1 MASSPASVTL
11 RLASSHNVTLDLV
24 SYIPWACVAPCP
36 VSLQGWHHPW
46 AAIPSIWCHAP
57 GWHHSRTTVTP
68 SLVSPLGGSGSP
80 WVLVSQQGHL
90 SWVHGSPPFGTA
102 APIEAPT
109 HRGALGASGTC
120 SGTPLCHQLSPV
132 KLVPCPSCQQHPRV
146 LATTLEMGPPPSS
159 HPAASRGEETQGG
172 GDRVPTQGDKQAR

>member
-1 MASSPASVTL
+1 MASSPASITP

-24 SYIPWACVAPCP
+24 SYIPWAGVAPCP
-36 VSLQGWHHPW
+36 VSLQGWHHTW

-57 GWHHSRTTVTP
+57 GWHHSRATVTP

-80 WVLVSQQGHL
+80 WVLVPQQGHL

-109 HRGALGASGTC
+109 PRRC
-120 SGTPLCHQLSPV
+120 SRCIWHLLRDTPLPPAFPSEAGPVSQL
-132 KLVPCPSCQQHPRV
+132 
-146 LATTLEMGPPPSS
+146 
-159 HPAASRGEETQGG
+159 PAASQGPG
-172 GDRVPTQGDKQAR
+172 HHPGDGSTTIITPHSIQG